1 MIFNSV
7 SYVLFLALFVLIF
20 WKSREYIKPWLILI
34 FSCIFYGFWKP
45 EFLLLMFA
53 SSSVDYFLAKKIE
66 DSNSQRLSKIY
77 LLIGIVINLSFL
89 IYFKYTIFIINSSV
103 IMLTIFGVNVTSPE
117 LNIILPLAISFYTF
131 EAISY
136 LIDVYRGVFPAV
148 RNYVHYACFITF
160 FPKLIAGPVLRAA
173 EIIPQFTI
181 KNTFKI
187 NLILD
192 GLEKIIFGL
201 FLKVVLADNIAP
213 IVDDI
218 FLLDFSKMSGVDV
231 LTAAFLFGFQIYFD
245 FAGYSLIAI
254 GSARLIGINIPDNFN
269 FPYISYSPR
278 EFWKKWHIS
287 LSSWIRDYLYI
298 TIQGGAHRKKS
309 SAEKSIDINEYKRT
323 GVLPIISLFVTWAI
337 MGLWH
342 GANWTFVLWGFY
354 HAVLI
359 VIYRYS
365 SMLRSKLSLPLRKYL
380 GIVITLIIVMLGWIP
395 FRAQSVGDAFTMWSR
410 LFYVDSFFV
419 LGLRENYY
427 LFAAVITTLMFFI
440 YFSREFIFMERHSA
454 SRFFVITK
462 SLLLGFCIT
471 LVFVFFR
478 PISQFIYFQF

>member
-1 MIFNSV
+1 M
-7 SYVLFLALFVLIF
+7 
-20 WKSREYIKPWLILI
+20 R
-34 FSCIFYGFWKP
+34 
-45 EFLLLMFA
+45 
-53 SSSVDYFLAKKIE
+53 
-66 DSNSQRLSKIY
+66 RIY
-77 LLIGIVINLSFL
+77 LLIGLVINLSFL
-89 IYFKYTIFIINSSV
+89 IYFKYTIFIINSGIV
-103 IMLTIFGVNVTSPE
+103 ILSFFGVNMTSPE

-136 LIDVYRGVFPAV
+136 LVDVYRGIFPAV
-148 RNYVHYACFITF
+148 RSYILYASFITF

-173 EIIPQFTI
+173 EIIPQLTI
-181 KNTFKI
+181 KNPFKI
-187 NLILD
+187 NYIID

-218 FLLDFSKMSGVDV
+218 FLLDLSKMSGVDV

-245 FAGYSLIAI
+245 FAGYSFIAI
-254 GSARLIGINIPDNFN
+254 GSAALIGIRVPDNFN

-298 TIQGGAHRKKS
+298 TIQGEPHRKKS
-309 SAEKSIDINEYKRT
+309 SAEKSIDINEYKHSGT
-323 GVLPIISLFVTWAI
+323 LPLISLFATWGI

-342 GANWTFVLWGFY
+342 GANWTFVLWGLY
-354 HAVLI
+354 HAI
-359 VIYRYS
+359 VIAIYRYS
-365 SMLRSKLSLPLRKYL
+365 NVLRVKLSLPIRRHL
-380 GIVITLIIVMLGWIP
+380 GTAVTLIIVMLGWIP
-395 FRAQSVGDAFTMWSR
+395 FRTQNVGDAFTMWSR
-410 LFYVDSFFV
+410 LFHVAGFFA

-427 LFAAVITTLMFFI
+427 LIAALITAIMFFI
-440 YFSREFIFMERHSA
+440 YFSRQIFFKYGNSLH
-454 SRFFVITK
+454 RFFVITK